1 MLQGCKRDRRSDVS
15 NDYLLVF
22 VDLVCFDVFFPF
34 LPLLLTPHLS
44 TSSSSSTIPAYHLFI
59 FFLPPLFRHS
69 AFRVPAAARVARS
82 RWLDAVAAAPRDSA
96 TQTYAVQSIRNSI
109 MAASFAAS
117 TCGLIA
123 VSGLLPAILDGTKIG
138 RLRELAALDPI
149 TKALSP
155 SSFSKAEAALA
166 PSPAWPSVEFKLS
179 VMELVIISSFI
190 AYMQCIRF
198 NVYLT

>member
-1 MLQGCKRDRRSDVS
+1 ML
-15 NDYLLVF
+15 F
-22 VDLVCFDVFFPF
+22 FFP
-34 LPLLLTPHLS
+34 
-44 TSSSSSTIPAYHLFI
+44 SSSSLNLLSLSLSLSLSFLLLSLSLPSESKKSPAYHLFI
-59 FFLPPLFRHS
+59 FYLPPLFRHS
-69 AFRVPAAARVARS
+69 TFRVPAAARVARS

-123 VSGLLPAILDGTKIG
+123 VSGLLPAILDGAKIG

-149 TKALSP
+149 TRALTP
-155 SSFSKAEAALA
+155 SSSDSSASA
-166 PSPAWPSVEFKLS
+166 PLSPAWPSVEFKLS
-179 VMELVIISSFI
+179 LMELVIISSFI

-198 NVYLT
+198 NVYLK